1 MLDLTPTHTATVQQC
16 KSRLLVQW
24 IECHA
29 SNLEMWVRFLQGRP
43 KSKEEKIMKPVIFE
57 NKLNRERVVCDDTRL
72 SQWVDGV
79 EYLAVHRENSPRMF
93 LMRKDS
99 LQKVKLKEKMAR

>member
-1 MLDLTPTHTATVQQC
+1 
-16 KSRLLVQW
+16 
-24 IECHA
+24 
-29 SNLEMWVRFLQGRP
+29 
-43 KSKEEKIMKPVIFE
+43 MKPVIFE

-99 LQKVKLKEKMAR
+99 LQRVKLKEKMAR

>member
-1 MLDLTPTHTATVQQC
+1 MALIHKATVQQC

-24 IECHA
+24 IEYHA
-29 SNLEMWVRFLQGRP
+29 SNLGMWVRFLQGRP
-43 KSKEEKIMKPVIFE
+43 IKKGEEMKPVTFE
-57 NKLNRERVVCDDTRL
+57 NKLNRERVVCDDTKL

-79 EYLAVHRENSPRMF
+79 EYLAVHRENSPRIF

-99 LQKVKLKEKMAR
+99 LQKVKDKRT

>member
-1 MLDLTPTHTATVQQC
+1 
-16 KSRLLVQW
+16 
-24 IECHA
+24 
-29 SNLEMWVRFLQGRP
+29 
-43 KSKEEKIMKPVIFE
+43 MKPVIFE

-99 LQKVKLKEKMAR
+99 LQKSKVERKIAR

>member
-1 MLDLTPTHTATVQQC
+1 
-16 KSRLLVQW
+16 
-24 IECHA
+24 
-29 SNLEMWVRFLQGRP
+29 
-43 KSKEEKIMKPVIFE
+43 MKPVIFE